1 MKKSKY
7 ISLLLALIGVTLMVS
22 ASQAQVTATATVTLT
37 VVAAPGMNFTP
48 ARRSGTGSAA
58 LAHPGISGSAGMTFQ
73 SSSNVMVKLKS
84 KKLPGSSFNFEQ
96 GQVRTFTAKE
106 LSGVSSVEIDYLG
119 S

>member
-1 MKKSKY
+1 MKKSKP
-7 ISLLLALIGVTLMVS
+7 ILLLLALVGVMLMAS

-48 ARRSGTGSAA
+48 APKLSTGSAA
-58 LAHPGISGSAGMTFQ
+58 LAHPGVSGNAGMTFQ
-73 SSSNVMVKLKS
+73 SSSNVMVKLNS
-84 KKLPGSSFNFEQ
+84 KNLPGSSFNFEQ